1 MQIMRQ
7 ISFTFF
13 VYILM
18 LIVACAP
25 LNNQQHTHNEI
36 ISQLELYKKYVNNSA
51 VVILQKD
58 HVDLDVIENTILE
71 LHESGM
77 AYNYTIQRSWLK
89 ENLNTNDSHSY
100 TLLQNWSE
108 VEIFKLENEIA
119 LLQVWKKIESEDKN
133 AHIQLLDEAIEA
145 IKKTRESEIGQLL
158 VDDISEIEK
167 LLHRKKLLQDSDSQS
182 IILFDNS
189 IEFAQEQIMMI
200 KSNPLV
206 LLEK

>member
-1 MQIMRQ
+1 
-7 ISFTFF
+7 
-13 VYILM
+13 M

-25 LNNQQHTHNEI
+25 QNNQHHTHNEI

-51 VVILQKD
+51 VVLLQKD

-89 ENLNTNDSHSY
+89 ENLHTNDSHSY

-108 VEIFKLENEIA
+108 VEIFKLKNEIA
-119 LLQVWKKIESEDKN
+119 LLQVWKKIESEDKI